1 VFHCDGTESDKIMK
15 ISTIEPFVVSH
26 KLKEAFFFSQWHY
39 DTRTIC
45 LVKITCDDG
54 SFGWGEGYG
63 PAHVIKAGVEF
74 FEPLLIGQNPLE
86 TDRLWQTMYV
96 RSLDYAR
103 KGILLS
109 ALSAIDVALWD
120 LKGKI
125 LGQPVS
131 VLLGG
136 RRRESVRT
144 YATGMYFTKTESLSE
159 RLAQEALGYKEQG
172 FDAMKMKVGLN
183 IEKDIE
189 NVQAV
194 RQAIG
199 PDIDLMIDAN
209 HAYCLTEAVK
219 LARAVES
226 SRISWFEEPISPE
239 YYSSYSQLRQKTSI
253 PIAGGECEHL
263 RFGFLQLFQQRCVD
277 IAQPDICAAGGL
289 TEVKR
294 IGDMAYTFGVD
305 LVPHTWGTGIA
316 LSAALHLIANID
328 MPGSRLNNADALMEL
343 DRTENPLRDEL
354 VQPAFIPH
362 NGRLQ
367 VPGESGLGVSVD
379 EDALRKYLLK

>member
-1 VFHCDGTESDKIMK
+1 MK
-15 ISTIEPFVVSH
+15 ISTLEPFVVSH
-26 KLKEAFFFSQWHY
+26 KLKEEFHFSQWRY
-39 DTRTIC
+39 DARTIC
-45 LVKITCDDG
+45 LVKITCEDG
-54 SFGWGEGYG
+54 TFGWGEGYG
-63 PAHVIKAGVEF
+63 PANVVKAGIEF
-74 FEPLLIGQNPLE
+74 FRPLLIGHDPLE
-86 TDRLWQTMYV
+86 TESLWQTMYL

-103 KGILLS
+103 RGILLS

-120 LKGKI
+120 LRGKI

-136 RRRESVRT
+136 RRRDSVRT
-144 YATGMYFTKTESLSE
+144 YATGMYFTEGKSLSQ
-159 RLAQEALGYKEQG
+159 RLAAEALGYKEQG

-183 IEKDIE
+183 IEEDIE
-189 NVQAV
+189 NVRAV

-209 HAYCLTEAVK
+209 HAYSLIEAKK
-219 LARAVES
+219 LARGVEPFQ
-226 SRISWFEEPISPE
+226 ITWFEEPVSPE
-239 YYSSYSQLRQKTSI
+239 CYASYRQLRKATSI
-253 PIAGGECEHL
+253 PIAGGECEYL
-263 RFGFLQLFQQRCVD
+263 RWGFLHLFEQQCVD

-294 IGDMAYTFGVD
+294 IADMAYTFGVD

-316 LSAALHLIANID
+316 VSAALHLIANID
-328 MPGSRLNNADALMEL
+328 MPGSRLNDAEALMEL

-354 VQPAFIPH
+354 VQPVFSPE

-367 VPGESGLGVSVD
+367 VPSEPGLGVSVD
-379 EDALRKYLLK
+379 EDALRRYLLD

>member
-1 VFHCDGTESDKIMK
+1 MK
-15 ISTIEPFVVSH
+15 IATIEPVVVTH
-26 KLKEAFFFSQWHY
+26 KLERAFYFSQWKY

-45 LVKITCDDG
+45 LVKVTCDDG
-54 SFGWGEGYG
+54 TFGWGEGYG
-63 PAHVIKAGVEF
+63 PADVIKAGVEF
-74 FEPLLIGQNPLE
+74 FRPLLIGRNPVE
-86 TDRLWQTMYV
+86 TECLWQIMYL

-103 KGILLS
+103 RGVLVS

-136 RRRESVRT
+136 RRRESVRA
-144 YATGMYFTKTESLSE
+144 YASGMYFTETESLPE
-159 RLAQEALGYKEQG
+159 KLAREALGYKEQG

-199 PDIDLMIDAN
+199 SDVDLMIDAN
-209 HAYCLTEAVK
+209 HAYSLAEAKK
-219 LARAVES
+219 LARAVEPY
-226 SRISWFEEPISPE
+226 RITWFEEPVSPE
-239 YYSSYSQLRQKTSI
+239 YYASYSQLRQTTSI
-253 PIAGGECEHL
+253 PIAGGECEYL
-263 RFGFLQLFQQRCVD
+263 RFGFLRFFQEKCVD

-294 IGDMAYTFGVD
+294 IADMAYSFGVD

-316 LSAALHLIANID
+316 VSAALHLIANID
-328 MPGSRLNNADALMEL
+328 LPGGRLNKADALMEL

-354 VQPAFIPH
+354 VRPTFSPK

-367 VPGESGLGVSVD
+367 VPDGPGLGVNVD
-379 EDALRKYLLK
+379 EDILRRYLVK

>member
-1 VFHCDGTESDKIMK
+1 MK

-26 KLKEAFFFSQWHY
+26 KLNEMFYFSQWQY

-54 SFGWGEGYG
+54 TFGWGEGYG
-63 PAHVIKAGVEF
+63 PAGVIKAGIEF
-74 FEPLLIGQNPLE
+74 LRELLIGRNPLE
-86 TDRLWQTMYV
+86 TESIWQMMYL

-103 KGILLS
+103 RGILLS

-136 RRRESVRT
+136 RRRKSVRT
-144 YATGMYFTKTESLSE
+144 YATGMYFTETESLPEKLSK
-159 RLAQEALGYKEQG
+159 EALGYKKQG

-189 NVQAV
+189 NVKAV

-199 PDIDLMIDAN
+199 PDVDLMIDSN
-209 HAYCLTEAVK
+209 HAYSLAEAIK
-219 LARAVES
+219 LARAVEPYQ
-226 SRISWFEEPISPE
+226 ISWFEEPVSPE
-239 YYSSYSQLRQKTSI
+239 YYSSYSQLRKVTSI
-253 PIAGGECEHL
+253 PIAGGECEYL
-263 RFGFLQLFQQRCVD
+263 RFGFLNLFQQQCVD

-294 IGDMAYTFGVD
+294 IADMAYTFGVD
-305 LVPHTWGTGIA
+305 LVPHTWGTSIA
-316 LSAALHLIANID
+316 LSAALHFIANLD
-328 MPGSRLNNADALMEL
+328 MVGGRLNAAEALMEL

-354 VQPAFIPH
+354 VQPTFSPE
-362 NGRLQ
+362 NGHLQ
-367 VPGESGLGVSVD
+367 VPDEPGLGVNVD
-379 EDALRKYLLK
+379 EKALKKYLLK

>member
-1 VFHCDGTESDKIMK
+1 MK
-15 ISTIEPFVVSH
+15 ISAIEPFVVSH
-26 KLKEAFFFSQWHY
+26 RLEREFYFSQWRY

-54 SFGWGEGYG
+54 TFGWGEGYG
-63 PAHVIKAGVEF
+63 PAEVVKAGIEF
-74 FEPLLIGQNPLE
+74 FRPLLIGHSPLE
-86 TDRLWQTMYV
+86 TESLWQMMYL

-103 KGILLS
+103 RGILLS
-109 ALSAIDVALWD
+109 ALSAIDVAMWD

-136 RRRESVRT
+136 RRRQSVRT
-144 YATGMYFTKTESLSE
+144 YATGMYFTETQSLSKE
-159 RLAQEALGYKEQG
+159 LAAEALGYKEQG

-189 NVQAV
+189 NVKAV

-199 PDIDLMIDAN
+199 SDIDLMIDAN
-209 HAYCLTEAVK
+209 HAYSLTEASK

-226 SRISWFEEPISPE
+226 CQISWFEEPVSPE
-239 YYSSYSQLRQKTSI
+239 YYCSYSQLRRATSI
-253 PIAGGECEHL
+253 PISGGECEYL
-263 RFGFLQLFQQRCVD
+263 RFGFLRLFQQQCVD

-294 IGDMAYTFGVD
+294 IADLACTFGVD

-354 VQPAFIPH
+354 VQPALSPH

-367 VPGESGLGVSVD
+367 VPSEPGLGVNVD
-379 EDALRKYLLK
+379 QDVLNRYRLT

>member
-1 VFHCDGTESDKIMK
+1 MTK

-26 KLKEAFFFSQWHY
+26 ELETEFYFSQWRY

-54 SFGWGEGYG
+54 TFGWGEGYG
-63 PAHVIKAGVEF
+63 PAGVIKAGIEF
-74 FEPLLIGQNPLE
+74 FRPLLVGHNALE
-86 TDRLWQTMYV
+86 TENLWQMMYL

-103 KGILLS
+103 RGILLS

-120 LKGKI
+120 LKGKM
-125 LGQPVS
+125 LGLPVS

-144 YATGMYFTKTESLSE
+144 YATGMYFTEAESLSE
-159 RLAQEALGYKEQG
+159 RLAREALGYKEQG

-183 IEKDIE
+183 TAKDVE

-194 RQAIG
+194 RAAIG
-199 PDIDLMIDAN
+199 PEIDLMIDAN
-209 HAYCLTEAVK
+209 HAYSLTEAK
-219 LARAVES
+219 ELARAVEPC
-226 SRISWFEEPISPE
+226 RITWFEEPISPE
-239 YYSSYSQLRQKTSI
+239 YYSSYGQLRKATSI
-253 PIAGGECEHL
+253 PIAGGECEYL
-263 RFGFLQLFQQRCVD
+263 RWGFLQLFQQQCVD

-294 IGDMAYTFGVD
+294 IADMAYTFGVD

-316 LSAALHLIANID
+316 VSAALHLIANID
-328 MPGSRLNNADALMEL
+328 LPGSRLSKPDALMEL

-354 VQPAFIPH
+354 ARPTFSPQD
-362 NGRLQ
+362 GRLK
-367 VPGESGLGVSVD
+367 VPNEPGLGVNVD
-379 EDALRKYLLK
+379 EDALKKYLLK

>member
-1 VFHCDGTESDKIMK
+1 MK
-15 ISTIEPFVVSH
+15 ISTIEPYVVCH
-26 KLKEAFFFSQWHY
+26 KLEREFYFSQWQY
-39 DTRTIC
+39 DTRTVC

-54 SFGWGEGYG
+54 TFGWGEGYG
-63 PAHVIKAGVEF
+63 PAQVIKSSIEF
-74 FEPLLIGQNPLE
+74 FCPLLIGHNPLE
-86 TDRLWQTMYV
+86 TESLWQMMYL

-103 KGILLS
+103 RGILLS

-120 LKGKI
+120 LRGKV

-136 RRRESVRT
+136 RRRQSVRT
-144 YATGMYFTKTESLSE
+144 YASGMYFTETESLSE
-159 RLAQEALGYKEQG
+159 GLAQEALSYKEQG

-194 RQAIG
+194 RQVIG
-199 PDIDLMIDAN
+199 FDVDLMIDAN
-209 HAYCLTEAVK
+209 HAYSLTEAMR

-226 SRISWFEEPISPE
+226 NQISWFEEPVSPE
-239 YYSSYSQLRQKTSI
+239 YYSSYRQLRQTTFI
-253 PIAGGECEHL
+253 PIAGGECEYL
-263 RFGFLQLFQQRCVD
+263 RWGFLHLFQQQCVD
-277 IAQPDICAAGGL
+277 IAQPDICAAGGI

-294 IGDMAYTFGVD
+294 IADMAYTFGVD

-316 LSAALHLIANID
+316 LSAALHLVATID

-354 VQPAFIPH
+354 VQPTFSPH

-367 VPGESGLGVSVD
+367 VPNEPGLGVNVD
-379 EDALRKYLLK
+379 EDALRRYLLK

>member
-1 VFHCDGTESDKIMK
+1 MK
-15 ISTIEPFVVSH
+15 ISTIEHYIVSH
-26 KLKEAFFFSQWHY
+26 KLKEEFYFSQWQY
-39 DTRTIC
+39 DTRTVC
-45 LVKITCDDG
+45 LVKITCDDRT
-54 SFGWGEGYG
+54 FGWGEGYG
-63 PAHVIKAGVEF
+63 PAHVIKAGIEF
-74 FEPLLIGQNPLE
+74 FRSLLIGHNPLE
-86 TDRLWQTMYV
+86 TESLWQMMYV

-103 KGILLS
+103 RGILLS

-136 RRRESVRT
+136 PRRKSVRT
-144 YATGMYFTKTESLSE
+144 YASGMYFTETESLPE
-159 RLAQEALGYKEQG
+159 KLAQEALDYKEQG

-189 NVQAV
+189 NVKAV

-199 PDIDLMIDAN
+199 PDVDLMIDAN
-209 HAYCLTEAVK
+209 HAYSLSEATK
-219 LARAVES
+219 LAQALEPYQ
-226 SRISWFEEPISPE
+226 ISWFEEPVSPE
-239 YYSSYSQLRQKTSI
+239 YYSSYSQLRKTTSI
-253 PIAGGECEHL
+253 PIAGGECEYL
-263 RFGFLQLFQQRCVD
+263 RFGFLHLFQQQCVD

-294 IGDMAYTFGVD
+294 IADIAYTFGVD
-305 LVPHTWGTGIA
+305 LVPHTWGTRIA
-316 LSAALHLIANID
+316 VAAALHLIANLD
-328 MPGSRLNNADALMEL
+328 MVGERLNTAEALMEL

-354 VQPAFIPH
+354 MQPTFTPE

-367 VPGESGLGVSVD
+367 VPNEPGLGVNVD
-379 EDALRKYLLK
+379 EDALGKYLQE

>member
-1 VFHCDGTESDKIMK
+1 MK
-15 ISTIEPFVVSH
+15 ISTIEPFIVSH
-26 KLKEAFFFSQWHY
+26 HLKERFYFSQWQY

-54 SFGWGEGYG
+54 TFGWGEGYG
-63 PAHVIKAGVEF
+63 PAGVIKAGVEF
-74 FEPLLIGQNPLE
+74 FRELLIGGNPLE
-86 TDRLWQTMYV
+86 TESLWQMMYL

-103 KGILLS
+103 RGIFLS

-120 LKGKI
+120 LRGKI

-144 YATGMYFTKTESLSE
+144 YASGMYFTETESLSE

-183 IEKDIE
+183 IRRDIE

-194 RQAIG
+194 RLATG

-209 HAYCLTEAVK
+209 HAYSLTEATK

-226 SRISWFEEPISPE
+226 YQIFWFEEPVSPE
-239 YYSSYSQLRQKTSI
+239 YYPSYSQLRKATSI
-253 PIAGGECEHL
+253 PIAGGECEYL
-263 RFGFLQLFQQRCVD
+263 RFGFLHLFQQQCVD

-294 IGDMAYTFGVD
+294 IADMAYTFGVD
-305 LVPHTWGTGIA
+305 IVPHTWGTGIA
-316 LSAALHLIANID
+316 LSAALHLVANLD
-328 MPGSRLNNADALMEL
+328 MVGGRLNSADALMEL

-354 VQPAFIPH
+354 VQPTFSPH
-362 NGRLQ
+362 NGHLQ
-367 VPGESGLGVSVD
+367 VPNEPGLGVTVD
-379 EDALRKYLLK
+379 EDALRRYMLK